1 MQENNIPPSHINI
14 RQHNHTASHTGE
26 DDVSTLAST
35 QSGQEVST
43 IRTTNDLKDRIRELL
58 EIDGQLRVIKK
69 EKALLD
75 KKKKLLSKELM
86 GLMKEKEID
95 SFTTKKSVLVY
106 KKSTRRPMNKKTISN
121 LLQEYYRDDAEEAM
135 EVRNFIFENLPEKTV
150 ESLVLKDTEE
160 EEVGA

>member
-1 MQENNIPPSHINI
+1 MP
-14 RQHNHTASHTGE
+14 
-26 DDVSTLAST
+26 DDDLSTLAST
-35 QSGQEVST
+35 ASGQEVST
-43 IRTTNDLKDRIRELL
+43 IRTANDLKDRIKELL
-58 EIDGQLRVIKK
+58 EIDTQLRTIKK
-69 EKALLD
+69 EKAVLD
-75 KKKKLLSKELM
+75 KKKKALSKDLM

-106 KKSTRRPMNKKTISN
+106 KKQTRRPMNKKTISN

-135 EVRNFIFENLPEKTV
+135 EVRNYIFDNLPEKTV